1 MAHPLGT
8 SHSSQNLRA
17 WSAYH
22 PRRLPHSA
30 SSVSLLLPQSAS
42 YQSFGHGSRVRS
54 SGTWTTSSGEL
65 GLLSNADEVDDRD
78 VFVQEYNR
86 LAKKVSSLLL
96 PERTEQCPS
105 SQNRIAWRKTVDE

>member
-1 MAHPLGT
+1 MASGPHLGA

-17 WSAYH
+17 WAAYP
-22 PRRLPHSA
+22 PRRIPTSA

-42 YQSFGHGSRVRS
+42 LQSFSHASRIRS

-65 GLLSNADEVDDRD
+65 GLLSNADEIEDRD

-86 LAKKVSSLLL
+86 LAKKVS
-96 PERTEQCPS
+96 PS
-105 SQNRIAWRKTVDE
+105 